1 MYHVNPPDIENRVRY
16 TITTRRTS
24 ARDMHIL
31 ADAGY
36 VPASPTA
43 GSDGRLGDGSGSK
56 KGFARKQR
64 LISTKTPAGALARL
78 DWYFLT

>member
-36 VPASPTA
+36 VP
-43 GSDGRLGDGSGSK
+43 
-56 KGFARKQR
+56 
-64 LISTKTPAGALARL
+64 IKTHVRRHGVTVVWATETEAKRALRESNV
-78 DWYFLT
+78 

>member
-36 VPASPTA
+36 VP
-43 GSDGRLGDGSGSK
+43 
-56 KGFARKQR
+56 
-64 LISTKTPAGALARL
+64 IKTHVRRHGVTVVWATEAEAKRALRESNV
-78 DWYFLT
+78 

>member
-36 VPASPTA
+36 VPIKPQV
-43 GSDGRLGDGSGSK
+43 RRSGVTVVWATQAEAK
-56 KGFARKQR
+56 R
-64 LISTKTPAGALARL
+64 ALRESNV
-78 DWYFLT
+78 

>member
-16 TITTRRTS
+16 TITTRRTT

-36 VPASPTA
+36 VPIKTHVQ
-43 GSDGRLGDGSGSK
+43 RSGSVTVIWATEAEAK
-56 KGFARKQR
+56 M
-64 LISTKTPAGALARL
+64 ALRESNV
-78 DWYFLT
+78 

>member
-36 VPASPTA
+36 VPIKMQVHRSGCVTVVWATQA
-43 GSDGRLGDGSGSK
+43 EAKKALRGSSV
-56 KGFARKQR
+56 
-64 LISTKTPAGALARL
+64 
-78 DWYFLT
+78 